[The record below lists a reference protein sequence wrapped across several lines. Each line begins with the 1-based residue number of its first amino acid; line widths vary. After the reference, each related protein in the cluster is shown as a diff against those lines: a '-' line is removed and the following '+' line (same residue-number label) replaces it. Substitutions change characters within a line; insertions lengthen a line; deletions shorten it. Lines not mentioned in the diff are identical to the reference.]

1 MLTIFRR
8 EIAGGMSS
16 LLGYVSISVFLIAC
30 SLVLWIYPESSI
42 LEFGYAS
49 MQSFFD
55 TVPWIFM
62 FLVPAITMRLFA
74 DELKSGTLELL
85 LTRPL
90 TDWEIILG
98 KFLAACVHILFALI
112 PTLVYVLCIYKLG
125 NPPGNLD
132 WGALMGSYIGLVLL
146 GSLFT
151 AIGLFCSSVTGN
163 QVIAFMLAILLCFFF
178 FSGFDSLSKLTSLA
192 SIDTFVS
199 QLGINAHYQSVSRGV
214 LDTRDLI
221 YFITMA
227 AFFLLLTKLSLESK
241 KW

>member
-1 MLTIFRR
+1 MLTILRR
-8 EIAGGMSS
+8 EISGGMSS
-16 LLGYVSISVFLIAC
+16 LLGYVSICVFLIAC

-49 MQSFFD
+49 MQPFFD
-55 TVPWIFM
+55 TVPLIFI

-74 DELKSGTLELL
+74 EERKSGTLELL

-90 TDWEIILG
+90 TDWQIILG
-98 KFLAACVHILFALI
+98 KYLAACLHIVFALL
-112 PTLVYVLCIYKLG
+112 PTLVYVICLYRLG

-132 WGALMGSYIGLVLL
+132 WGALTGSYLGLLLL

-151 AIGLFCSSVTGN
+151 AIGLFCSSVTTN

-178 FSGFDSLSKLTSLA
+178 FSGFDSLSKLISLQSA
-192 SIDTFVS
+192 DTFIA
-199 QLGINAHYQSVSRGV
+199 QLGINVHYLSVSRGV

-221 YFITMA
+221 YFISMA
-227 AFFLLLTKLSLESK
+227 AFFLYLTKFSLESR